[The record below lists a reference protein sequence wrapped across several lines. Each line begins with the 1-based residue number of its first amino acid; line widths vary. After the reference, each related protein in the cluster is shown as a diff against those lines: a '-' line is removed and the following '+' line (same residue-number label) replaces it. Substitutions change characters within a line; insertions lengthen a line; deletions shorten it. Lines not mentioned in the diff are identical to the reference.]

1 MIKQQKLQQLQK
13 HQLYDRLTFF
23 SPQYAVKENRGQFVK
38 TVLSPPRFVCVV
50 SWVNDYP
57 CTTGFSVWMNGAPEV
72 ETEAGEAG
80 EVTRVSLRPAPSC
93 GEASVSVAARMDEL
107 TGVPT
112 AVAVK
117 TPPATVEVEVR
128 TEGEGEEASL
138 VWDLSSLAACP
149 LANKA
154 RASVYVS
161 WLSDDGVS
169 KT

>member
-1 MIKQQKLQQLQK
+1 MMKQQKLQQLQR
-13 HQLYDRLTFF
+13 HQFNDRLTFLSPQCSERTTEINSSKLF
-23 SPQYAVKENRGQFVK
+23 SPLP
-38 TVLSPPRFVCVV
+38 VLYVV

-72 ETEAGEAG
+72 ETEAGEVG

-93 GEASVSVAARMDEL
+93 GEASVSVAARLDEL

-117 TPPATVEVEVR
+117 TPPATVEVEVG

-161 WLSDDGVS
+161 WLSEDGVS